1 MQTDFPARV
10 AARKVAYTQGW
21 RWIVQAFYLVRQ
33 QPLTW
38 ALLAGGY
45 LLIHFALAAIPLLGP
60 PLTFFLAP
68 LFAAGFVLA
77 AQQAEH
83 GVELKLGALFAG
95 FRQAP
100 RALLN
105 VGMLYLALL
114 LLAMLVLTA
123 LMPLLGVHL
132 TPAQNP
138 RQLPQLDG
146 PVSLFMLFSAG
157 LMFLLSLCYWFA
169 PALVVLNGLGAW
181 QALRDSFCGGIA
193 NWRAV
198 LLSAFMLALLLFLAL
213 LPLGLGLLLWFPVL
227 YVTAYTGWKDLFA
240 ATAA

>member
-1 MQTDFPARV
+1 MQTDFSARV
-10 AARKVAYTQGW
+10 DARKVGYTQGW

-38 ALLAGGY
+38 MLLAGSY
-45 LLIHFALAAIPLLGP
+45 LLIHFAVAAIPLLGA

-68 LFAAGFVLA
+68 IFAAGFVLA
-77 AQQAEH
+77 AQQAEQ
-83 GVELKLGALFAG
+83 GVELKMAALFAG
-95 FRQAP
+95 FRLALRP
-100 RALLN
+100 LLN

-114 LLAMLVLTA
+114 LLAMMLLSA
-123 LMPLLGVHL
+123 LMPMLGIHMAA
-132 TPAQNP
+132 PSAGEE
-138 RQLPQLDG
+138 LPQLSG
-146 PVSLFMLFSAG
+146 PVAPFMLLTSA

-169 PALVVLNGLGAW
+169 PALVVLNGLGPW
-181 QALRDSFCGGIA
+181 QALRDSFRAGIA
-193 NWRAV
+193 NWPAV

-240 ATAA
+240 VRQA